1 MFKLN
6 KKIFTLFGIGFLPIS
21 GSMGS
26 LVAIFVYYIFY
37 NYLNLLSFI
46 FFIIFIFFYS
56 IFFLKK
62 SLNQSFSSSD
72 PKEIVI
78 DEFIGQS
85 IPLLLCENNF
95 FLIILSFLLFRLFD
109 ITKPWP
115 VSYFDLKVKSA
126 NGVLMDDIIAG
137 LYAFFVIYLWV

>member
-1 MFKLN
+1 M
-6 KKIFTLFGIGFLPIS
+6 FGIGFLPIS
-21 GSMGS
+21 GTIGS
-26 LVAIFVYYIFY
+26 LIAIFVYFIFY
-37 NYLNLLSFI
+37 NYINLLSFI
-46 FFIIFIFFYS
+46 VFIILIFFYS
-56 IFFLKK
+56 IFFLDKTIK
-62 SLNQSFSSSD
+62 RSFSTSD

-115 VSYFDLKVKSA
+115 ASYFDLKVKNA

-137 LYAFFVIYLWV
+137 LYTFFFIYLWI

>member
-1 MFKLN
+1 M
-6 KKIFTLFGIGFLPIS
+6 FGIGFLPIS
-21 GSMGS
+21 GTIGS
-26 LVAIFVYYIFY
+26 LIAIFVYFIFY

-46 FFIIFIFFYS
+46 VFIILIFFYS
-56 IFFLKK
+56 IFFLDKTIK
-62 SLNQSFSSSD
+62 RSFSTSD

-115 VSYFDLKVKSA
+115 ASYFDLKVKNA

-137 LYAFFVIYLWV
+137 LYTFFFIYLWI

>member
-6 KKIFTLFGIGFLPIS
+6 KRIFTLFGIGFLPIS
-21 GSMGS
+21 GTMGS
-26 LVAIFVYYIFY
+26 LVAIFFYYIFY

-46 FFIIFIFFYS
+46 FFIIIIFLYS
-56 IFFLKK
+56 IFFLNK

-85 IPLLLCENNF
+85 IPLILCENNF

-115 VSYFDLKVKSA
+115 ASYFDLIVKNA

>member
-1 MFKLN
+1 M
-6 KKIFTLFGIGFLPIS
+6 FGIGFLPIS
-21 GSMGS
+21 GTIGS
-26 LVAIFVYYIFY
+26 LIAIFVYFIFY
-37 NYLNLLSFI
+37 NYINLLSFI
-46 FFIIFIFFYS
+46 VFIILIFFYS
-56 IFFLKK
+56 IFFLDKTIK
-62 SLNQSFSSSD
+62 RSFSTSD

-85 IPLLLCENNF
+85 IALLLCENNF

-115 VSYFDLKVKSA
+115 ASYFDLKVKNA

-137 LYAFFVIYLWV
+137 LYTFFFIYLWV

>member
-1 MFKLN
+1 M
-6 KKIFTLFGIGFLPIS
+6 FGIGFLPIS
-21 GSMGS
+21 GTIGS
-26 LVAIFVYYIFY
+26 LIAIFVYFIFY

-46 FFIIFIFFYS
+46 VLIILIFFYS
-56 IFFLKK
+56 IFFLDKTIK
-62 SLNQSFSSSD
+62 RSFSTSD

-115 VSYFDLKVKSA
+115 ASYFDLKVKNA
-126 NGVLMDDIIAG
+126 NGVLIDDIIAG
-137 LYAFFVIYLWV
+137 LYTFFFIYLWV

>member
-1 MFKLN
+1 M
-6 KKIFTLFGIGFLPIS
+6 FGIGFLPIS
-21 GSMGS
+21 GTIGS
-26 LVAIFVYYIFY
+26 LIAIFVYFIFY

-46 FFIIFIFFYS
+46 VFIILIFFYS
-56 IFFLKK
+56 IFFLDKTIK
-62 SLNQSFSSSD
+62 RSFSTSD

-95 FLIILSFLLFRLFD
+95 FLLILSFLLFRLFD

-115 VSYFDLKVKSA
+115 ASYFDLNIKNA

-137 LYAFFVIYLWV
+137 LYTFFFIYLWI

>member
-21 GSMGS
+21 GTMGS
-26 LVAIFVYYIFY
+26 LVAVFFYYIFY

-46 FFIIFIFFYS
+46 FFIIFIFFFFF
-56 IFFLKK
+56 FFLNK
-62 SLNQSFSSSD
+62 SINKSFSSSD
-72 PKEIVI
+72 PKEVVI

-85 IPLLLCENNF
+85 IPLILCENNF

-115 VSYFDLKVKSA
+115 ASYFDLKVKSA
-126 NGVLMDDIIAG
+126 SGVLMDDIIAG
-137 LYAFFVIYLWV
+137 LYTFFIIYLWV

>member
-1 MFKLN
+1 M
-6 KKIFTLFGIGFLPIS
+6 FGIGFLPIS
-21 GSMGS
+21 GTIGS
-26 LVAIFVYYIFY
+26 LIAIFVYFIFY

-46 FFIIFIFFYS
+46 VLIILIFFYS
-56 IFFLKK
+56 IFFLDKTIK
-62 SLNQSFSSSD
+62 RSFSTSD

-95 FLIILSFLLFRLFD
+95 FLIILSFLIFRLFD

-115 VSYFDLKVKSA
+115 ASYFDLKVKNA

-137 LYAFFVIYLWV
+137 LYTFFFIYLWV

>member
-1 MFKLN
+1 
-6 KKIFTLFGIGFLPIS
+6 LFGIGFLPIS
-21 GSMGS
+21 GTIGS
-26 LVAIFVYYIFY
+26 LIAIFVYFIFY
-37 NYLNLLSFI
+37 SYLNLLSFI
-46 FFIIFIFFYS
+46 VFIILIFFYS
-56 IFFLKK
+56 IFFLDKTIK
-62 SLNQSFSSSD
+62 RSFSTSD

-95 FLIILSFLLFRLFD
+95 FLLILSFLLFRLFD

-115 VSYFDLKVKSA
+115 ASYFDLKVKNA

-137 LYAFFVIYLWV
+137 LYTFFFIYLWI

>member
-1 MFKLN
+1 
-6 KKIFTLFGIGFLPIS
+6 LFGIGFLPIS
-21 GSMGS
+21 GTIGS
-26 LVAIFVYYIFY
+26 LIAIFVYFIFY
-37 NYLNLLSFI
+37 NYINLLSFI
-46 FFIIFIFFYS
+46 VFIILIFFYS
-56 IFFLKK
+56 IFFLDKTIK
-62 SLNQSFSSSD
+62 RSFSTSD

-115 VSYFDLKVKSA
+115 ASYFDLKVKNA

-137 LYAFFVIYLWV
+137 LYTFFFIYLWI

>member
-1 MFKLN
+1 MNF
-6 KKIFTLFGIGFLPIS
+6 IFEL
-21 GSMGS
+21 
-26 LVAIFVYYIFY
+26 YYIV
-37 NYLNLLSFI
+37 LSIILLLFL
-46 FFIIFIFFYS
+46 FFFYS
-56 IFFLKK
+56 IFFLNK
-62 SLNQSFSSSD
+62 SLKQSFSSSD

-85 IPLLLCENNF
+85 IPLILCENNF

-115 VSYFDLKVKSA
+115 ASYFDLKVKSA

-137 LYAFFVIYLWV
+137 LYTFFLIYLWV

>member
-1 MFKLN
+1 M
-6 KKIFTLFGIGFLPIS
+6 FGIGFLPIS
-21 GSMGS
+21 GTIGS
-26 LVAIFVYYIFY
+26 LIAIFVYFIFY

-46 FFIIFIFFYS
+46 IFIILIFFYS
-56 IFFLKK
+56 IFFLDKTIK
-62 SLNQSFSSSD
+62 RSFSTSD

-115 VSYFDLKVKSA
+115 ASYFDLKVKNA

-137 LYAFFVIYLWV
+137 LYTFFFIYLWV

>member
-1 MFKLN
+1 
-6 KKIFTLFGIGFLPIS
+6 LFGIGFLPIS
-21 GSMGS
+21 GTIGS
-26 LVAIFVYYIFY
+26 LIAIFVYFIFY

-46 FFIIFIFFYS
+46 VLIILIFFYS
-56 IFFLKK
+56 IFFLDKTIK
-62 SLNQSFSSSD
+62 RSFSTSD

-95 FLIILSFLLFRLFD
+95 FLLILSFLLFRLFD

-115 VSYFDLKVKSA
+115 ASYFDLKVKNA

-137 LYAFFVIYLWV
+137 LYTFFFIYLWI

>member
-1 MFKLN
+1 M
-6 KKIFTLFGIGFLPIS
+6 FGIGFLPIS
-21 GSMGS
+21 GTIGS
-26 LVAIFVYYIFY
+26 LIAIFVYFIFY

-46 FFIIFIFFYS
+46 VLIILIFFYS
-56 IFFLKK
+56 IFFLDTTIKR
-62 SLNQSFSSSD
+62 SFSTSD

-95 FLIILSFLLFRLFD
+95 FLTILSFLLFRLFD

-115 VSYFDLKVKSA
+115 ASYFDLKVKNA

-137 LYAFFVIYLWV
+137 LYTFFFIYLWV

>member
-1 MFKLN
+1 M
-6 KKIFTLFGIGFLPIS
+6 FGIGFLPIS
-21 GSMGS
+21 GTIGS
-26 LVAIFVYYIFY
+26 LIAIFVYFIFY

-46 FFIIFIFFYS
+46 VLIILIFFYS
-56 IFFLKK
+56 IFFLDKTIK
-62 SLNQSFSSSD
+62 RSFSTSD

-95 FLIILSFLLFRLFD
+95 FLIILSFILFRLFD

-115 VSYFDLKVKSA
+115 ASYFDLKVKNA

-137 LYAFFVIYLWV
+137 LYTFFFIYLWI

>member
-1 MFKLN
+1 M
-6 KKIFTLFGIGFLPIS
+6 FGIGFLPIS
-21 GSMGS
+21 GTIGS
-26 LVAIFVYYIFY
+26 LIAIFVYFIFY

-46 FFIIFIFFYS
+46 VFIILIFFYS
-56 IFFLKK
+56 IFFLDKTIKK
-62 SLNQSFSSSD
+62 SFSTSD

-115 VSYFDLKVKSA
+115 ASYFDLKVKNA

-137 LYAFFVIYLWV
+137 LYTFFFIYLWV

>member
-1 MFKLN
+1 
-6 KKIFTLFGIGFLPIS
+6 LFGIGFLPIS
-21 GSMGS
+21 GTIGS
-26 LVAIFVYYIFY
+26 LVAIFVYFIFY

-46 FFIIFIFFYS
+46 VFIILIFFYS
-56 IFFLKK
+56 IFFLDKTIK
-62 SLNQSFSSSD
+62 RSFSTSD

-115 VSYFDLKVKSA
+115 ASYFDLKVKNA

-137 LYAFFVIYLWV
+137 LYTFFFIYLWV

>member
-1 MFKLN
+1 M
-6 KKIFTLFGIGFLPIS
+6 FGIGFLPIS
-21 GSMGS
+21 GTIGS
-26 LVAIFVYYIFY
+26 LIAIFVYFIFY

-46 FFIIFIFFYS
+46 VLIILIFFYS
-56 IFFLKK
+56 IFFLDKTIK
-62 SLNQSFSSSD
+62 RSFSTSD

-115 VSYFDLKVKSA
+115 ASYFDLKVKNA

-137 LYAFFVIYLWV
+137 LYTSFFIYLWI

>member
-1 MFKLN
+1 M
-6 KKIFTLFGIGFLPIS
+6 FGIGFLPIS
-21 GSMGS
+21 GTIGS
-26 LVAIFVYYIFY
+26 LIAIFVYFIFY

-46 FFIIFIFFYS
+46 VFIILIFFYS
-56 IFFLKK
+56 IFFLDKTIK
-62 SLNQSFSSSD
+62 QSFSTSD

-85 IPLLLCENNF
+85 IPLLLCEDNF

-115 VSYFDLKVKSA
+115 ASYFDLKVKNA

-137 LYAFFVIYLWV
+137 LYTFFFIYLWV